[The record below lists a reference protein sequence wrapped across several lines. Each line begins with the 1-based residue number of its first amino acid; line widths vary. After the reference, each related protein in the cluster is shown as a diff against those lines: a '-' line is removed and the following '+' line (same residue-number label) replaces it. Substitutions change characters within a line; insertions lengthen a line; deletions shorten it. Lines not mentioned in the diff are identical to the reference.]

1 MGVIEKAYYNNLPN
15 ATTCNTIGDVFKSHA
30 EKNQELKMEMKF
42 IYGMLVIY
50 GIGVDVAIITFLIE
64 VIWSIGDKLYKLEGH
79 EHVFVIFHFYFNTM

>member
-1 MGVIEKAYYNNLPN
+1 MGVIEKAYDNNLPN

-50 GIGVDVAIITFLIE
+50 GIGVYVAMITFLIE
-64 VIWSIGDKLYKLEGH
+64 IIWSICGKSL
-79 EHVFVIFHFYFNTM
+79 

>member
-1 MGVIEKAYYNNLPN
+1 MGVIEKAYDNNLPN

-50 GIGVDVAIITFLIE
+50 GIGMDVAMIYFLIE
-64 VIWSIGDKLYKLEGH
+64 VIWSIGDKSL
-79 EHVFVIFHFYFNTM
+79 

>member
-1 MGVIEKAYYNNLPN
+1 MGVIEKAYDNNLPN

-50 GIGVDVAIITFLIE
+50 GIGMDVAMISFLIE
-64 VIWSIGDKLYKLEGH
+64 VIWSIGDKSL
-79 EHVFVIFHFYFNTM
+79 